1 MKKIPI
7 EFNNHAFENAQ
18 KRFEQKTN
26 IQKGIGVELKKLLH
40 TDPEGNGFDF
50 GDAVNQF
57 YALLEQQKKEVNTLN
72 VSGEKLADLL
82 GMNVRPLEELQ
93 NQFLKVKDAEKPQV
107 ENFTTYAETET
118 EIQRFNDC
126 IEAIKGINKIAPY
139 IAELKGSF
147 LQYPFLQSFNPLLV
161 WNNETLKFNPNPAFV
176 KNQL

>member
-7 EFNNHAFENAQ
+7 EFNEQGFENAQ

-57 YALLEQQKKEVNTLN
+57 YALLEHQKKEVNTLN

-82 GMNVRPLEELQ
+82 GMNVRPLAELQ
-93 NQFLKVKDAEKPQV
+93 NQFLKVKDAQQPQV
-107 ENFTTYAETET
+107 EKFTTYAETEI

-139 IAELKGSF
+139 ITKSRGIF
-147 LQYPFLQSFNPLLV
+147 LQYPFLKCFSPLLV
-161 WNNETLKFNPNPAFV
+161 WNSKTLKFNPNPAFV
-176 KNQL
+176 KNRM